1 MELIDYTLGG
11 ILEKWVREQPD
22 HEFMIYPDRGL
33 RFSYKEFDERVD
45 IFAKGLLAIGVRKGS
60 KVGVWAK
67 NVPDWMTLMFATA
80 KIGAVLVTVN
90 TNYKAAELEYIM
102 KNADIHTMC
111 MVNGY
116 RDSDY
121 VQILY
126 DLVPEL
132 KTLPRGHLHSERFP
146 ELRNVVYIGQE
157 KQRGMYNT
165 SELMTLGS
173 LTDDAML
180 SEAKAQ
186 VGCHDEINMQ
196 YTSGTT
202 GFPKGVML
210 TSHNILNNGQTIG
223 DCMHFTPADRLL
235 ICVPLFHCFGCVL
248 GVCSVITH
256 GSTMVMVEDFDP
268 LKVLAS
274 VHRERCTALHGVP
287 TMFIAEL
294 NQMARETLDR
304 EFMIDFLQDIAHA
317 LQYSSQQAAKSQ
329 QAAVD
334 TLRSA
339 LKVYQQKPLNEGE
352 CKEALH
358 KSAAAVE
365 AAIDKLQLDKD
376 NQAYVYRSGAQ
387 SYIDR
392 YARSKTHNPKEEKRY
407 AREQKKFEAQKA
419 KGKNPP
425 SVIPKNLIDADMAQ
439 HNLCEMTQSL
449 LKHFE
454 ELIAAS
460 ETKDFDV
467 LAVEM
472 VDYMKARAQDY
483 AFKLTKGMARH
494 RAIELMKEVGIPEPH
509 KRFYQYPF
517 EFSGGMRQR
526 IVIAIALS
534 ANPDILICD
543 EPTTALDVT
552 IQAQILE
559 LINRLKKERRLSV
572 IFITHDLGVVANMA
586 DRIAIM
592 YAGKI
597 VEYGTAD
604 DVFYDPRHPYTW
616 ALLSSMPDLE
626 TREKLEAIPGTPPDM
641 ILPPKGDAFAARNKY
656 AMEIDFEEQ
665 PPMFHVSETHMA
677 ATWLLHPNAPKVN
690 PPAIVV
696 ERIERMKKE
705 QAEREAAEALQN
717 AKKGAAEA

>member
-223 DCMHFTPADRLL
+223 DCMHFTPTDRLL

-256 GSTMVMVEDFDP
+256 GIDHGNGRGLRSAEGARVGP
-268 LKVLAS
+268 Q
-274 VHRERCTALHGVP
+274 RALHG
-287 TMFIAEL
+287 A
-294 NQMARETLDR
+294 ARR
-304 EFMIDFLQDIAHA
+304 
-317 LQYSSQQAAKSQ
+317 
-329 QAAVD
+329 
-334 TLRSA
+334 
-339 LKVYQQKPLNEGE
+339 
-352 CKEALH
+352 
-358 KSAAAVE
+358 
-365 AAIDKLQLDKD
+365 
-376 NQAYVYRSGAQ
+376 
-387 SYIDR
+387 
-392 YARSKTHNPKEEKRY
+392 
-407 AREQKKFEAQKA
+407 
-419 KGKNPP
+419 
-425 SVIPKNLIDADMAQ
+425 
-439 HNLCEMTQSL
+439 
-449 LKHFE
+449 
-454 ELIAAS
+454 
-460 ETKDFDV
+460 
-467 LAVEM
+467 
-472 VDYMKARAQDY
+472 
-483 AFKLTKGMARH
+483 
-494 RAIELMKEVGIPEPH
+494 
-509 KRFYQYPF
+509 
-517 EFSGGMRQR
+517 
-526 IVIAIALS
+526 
-534 ANPDILICD
+534 
-543 EPTTALDVT
+543 
-552 IQAQILE
+552 
-559 LINRLKKERRLSV
+559 
-572 IFITHDLGVVANMA
+572 
-586 DRIAIM
+586 
-592 YAGKI
+592 
-597 VEYGTAD
+597 AD
-604 DVFYDPRHPYTW
+604 DVHRR
-616 ALLSSMPDLE
+616 AE
-626 TREKLEAIPGTPPDM
+626 PPDVRHVRSVVAANGHYGRSP
-641 ILPPKGDAFAARNKY
+641 LPYRD
-656 AMEIDFEEQ
+656 D
-665 PPMFHVSETHMA
+665 
-677 ATWLLHPNAPKVN
+677 
-690 PPAIVV
+690 
-696 ERIERMKKE
+696 
-705 QAEREAAEALQN
+705 EA
-717 AKKGAAEA
+717 GHG

>member
-294 NQMARETLDR
+294 HHPMFDMFDLSSLRTGIMAGAPCPIETMKQVMDK
-304 EFMIDFLQDIAHA
+304 M
-317 LQYSSQQAAKSQ
+317 Y
-329 QAAVD
+329 
-334 TLRSA
+334 
-339 LKVYQQKPLNEGE
+339 
-352 CKEALH
+352 CKEIISVYGLTETSPGMTA
-358 KSAAAVE
+358 SATTDSMEIRATTVGRAFPNVE
-365 AAIDKLQLDKD
+365 VKVLDPQTNEECPPGTPGEMCCKGYNIMKGYYKNPEATAAIIDENGFLH
-376 NQAYVYRSGAQ
+376 SG
-387 SYIDR
+387 
-392 YARSKTHNPKEEKRY
+392 
-407 AREQKKFEAQKA
+407 
-419 KGKNPP
+419 
-425 SVIPKNLIDADMAQ
+425 
-439 HNLCEMTQSL
+439 
-449 LKHFE
+449 
-454 ELIAAS
+454 
-460 ETKDFDV
+460 
-467 LAVEM
+467 
-472 VDYMKARAQDY
+472 
-483 AFKLTKGMARH
+483 
-494 RAIELMKEVGIPEPH
+494 
-509 KRFYQYPF
+509 
-517 EFSGGMRQR
+517 
-526 IVIAIALS
+526 
-534 ANPDILICD
+534 
-543 EPTTALDVT
+543 
-552 IQAQILE
+552 
-559 LINRLKKERRLSV
+559 
-572 IFITHDLGVVANMA
+572 DLGVMDENGYFRITGRIKEMIIRGGENIYPREIENFLYKMPQIEAIEVAGIPSPKYGEQVGAFIKVKKEMQLTEE
-586 DRIAIM
+586 DVLLYCRGQIARYKIPKYIFFVDEYPM
-592 YAGKI
+592 TASGKI
-597 VEYGTAD
+597 QKYRLK
-604 DVFYDPRHPYTW
+604 DVG
-616 ALLSSMPDLE
+616 LE
-626 TREKLEAIPGTPPDM
+626 MLKEKGIE
-641 ILPPKGDAFAARNKY
+641 
-656 AMEIDFEEQ
+656 
-665 PPMFHVSETHMA
+665 
-677 ATWLLHPNAPKVN
+677 
-690 PPAIVV
+690 VV
-696 ERIERMKKE
+696 
-705 QAEREAAEALQN
+705 
-717 AKKGAAEA
+717 